1 MCGVQGHADSGGAPR
16 PAVDVRG
23 AGVRSGSE
31 RKLLLASRLHATL
44 LCVTR
49 FRSSVRLG
57 V

>member
-23 AGVRSGSE
+23 AGVRSGSK